1 MRRLWAAYPAGNP
14 NPPQHGTALLT
25 PPPPPAECLATVLRK
40 FRSPLDLD
48 LSSFYPYW
56 VALHAGGRLVNE
68 GEIGT
73 KLTYLLHEVVV
84 IITIYGHMCYN

>member
-1 MRRLWAAYPAGNP
+1 
-14 NPPQHGTALLT
+14 
-25 PPPPPAECLATVLRK
+25 
-40 FRSPLDLD
+40 LDLD